1 MNKQGTRLIAP
12 NIDLKR
18 SYEQYITELGDE
30 ERYPYPLDLPY
41 DDFGQLVHTL
51 TQYSKGKELPNW
63 MVSNSTF
70 WLVDNDNILACSHLR
85 HTLNESLMGAG
96 GHIGLGVRPS
106 ARGKGLG
113 KELLTLTLEQAESH
127 GIKEVHIH
135 CYESNKASC
144 NLIEGFD
151 AYLHSIE
158 NMESGET
165 LLRYIIN
172 N

>member
-1 MNKQGTRLIAP
+1 MNSQDTRLILP
-12 NIDLKR
+12 TIELKR

-41 DDFGQLVHTL
+41 SDFEHLVHTL
-51 TQYSKGKELPNW
+51 TQYSKGNELPDW
-63 MVSNSTF
+63 MVTNSTF
-70 WLVDNDNILACSHLR
+70 WLVENDNILACSHLR
-85 HTLNESLMGAG
+85 HTLNESLMAAG

-113 KELLTLTLEQAESH
+113 KKLLAQTLEQAKILE
-127 GIKEVHIH
+127 IKEVHIH
-135 CYESNKASC
+135 CYESNTASC
-144 NLIEGFD
+144 NLIKGFD
-151 AYLHSIE
+151 AYLHSKE
-158 NMESGET
+158 KMESGET